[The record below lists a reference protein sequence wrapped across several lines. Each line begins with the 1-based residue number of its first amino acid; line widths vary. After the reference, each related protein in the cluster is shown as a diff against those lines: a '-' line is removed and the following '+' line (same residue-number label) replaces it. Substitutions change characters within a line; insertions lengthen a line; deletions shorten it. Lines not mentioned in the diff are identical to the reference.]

1 MNRRLHLRH
10 THVVR
15 VAMSCVGAAIS
26 VWSCAPSHSV
36 SHTVSRTASGT
47 AAPAAVPTSS
57 GLPAVVI
64 SADMHGVLENA
75 ERIARIA
82 LAGGVPKALVSATAA
97 WRVDGQA
104 GRQTFVRGAG
114 GEQWRIERQG
124 KQLRVAGDG
133 NDATPWRSG
142 PFVARSANENGFL
155 VYDGKRYR
163 GELWFT
169 ATDSGV
175 MVVNR
180 LPVEAYLR
188 GVVPLELG
196 TRQPGDRAA
205 LEAQTVAA
213 RTYTYSR
220 VPAPG
225 SPEPASGWHMVSTV
239 TNQVYGGVEV
249 EHPVVDQAIANT
261 AGYVLQYAG
270 RLIDAPYYS
279 SCGGR
284 TATPREAW
292 RDGGAQPYLQV
303 ASDIDMRT
311 GRPYCDISPKNH
323 WTAELN
329 EVQVSAAVLRALQ
342 AQGARDPQPLR
353 VREVAIAQRTASGR
367 VNALVFRTDR
377 GDVTVPARDIRT
389 VLQDARGAILSSTY
403 FSVERQSQNGGRVA
417 NLVLSG
423 HGNGHGVGM
432 CQWGAIGRAR
442 AGQDARTILQF
453 YYPGTTIG
461 FAD

>member
-1 MNRRLHLRH
+1 MAWF
-10 THVVR
+10 VVV
-15 VAMSCVGAAIS
+15 VAGA
-26 VWSCAPSHSV
+26 WSCTPSQ
-36 SHTVSRTASGT
+36 T
-47 AAPAAVPTSS
+47 AVPVAATPPSARPS
-57 GLPAVVI
+57 TTTPPVVF
-64 SADMHGVLENA
+64 SAEMHGQLANA

-82 LAGGVPKALVSATAA
+82 LAGGVPKAFVSATAD
-97 WRVDGQA
+97 WRIDGQA

-114 GEQWRIERQG
+114 GERWRIERQG
-124 KQLRVAGDG
+124 RQLRVAGDG
-133 NDATPWRSG
+133 SDATPWRPG
-142 PFVARSANENGFL
+142 PFVARTATENGFL
-155 VYDGKRYR
+155 LYDGKRYR

-196 TRQPGDRAA
+196 TRLPGDRAA
-205 LEAQTVAA
+205 LEAQSVAA
-213 RTYTYSR
+213 RTYTYAR

-225 SPEPASGWHMVSTV
+225 RPEPASGWHMMATV

-249 EHPVVDQAIANT
+249 EHPVVDQAIAAT
-261 AGYVLQYAG
+261 AGYVLQYDG
-270 RLIDAPYYS
+270 HLIDAPYSS
-279 SCGGR
+279 SCGGH

-292 RDGGAQPYLQV
+292 REGSAPRYLQV
-303 ASDIDMRT
+303 NNDIDMRT
-311 GRPYCDISPKNH
+311 GRPFCDINPKNH
-323 WTAELN
+323 WIAELN
-329 EVQVSAAVLRALQ
+329 EIQISEAVVRALQ
-342 AQGARDPQPLR
+342 TQGARDPKPLK
-353 VREVAIAQRTASGR
+353 VREVVVAQRTASGR
-367 VNALVFRTDR
+367 VGALVFRTDR
-377 GDVTVPARDIRT
+377 SDVTVHARDVRT
-389 VLQDARGAILSSTY
+389 VLRDARGAILPSTY
-403 FSVERQSQNGGRVA
+403 FSVERQSQHGGRVA

-453 YYPGTTIG
+453 YYPGSTIG